1 MATRDELIAVVAERY
16 ARSTRKDRGRI
27 LDEFGALTGLHRKH
41 AMRLLRAGQAGRR
54 SGPRPERRLY
64 NEGVREALIVIWEAS
79 DRVCGKRLR
88 ALMPILVE
96 AMLGPLGSILG

>member
-41 AMRLLRAGQAGRR
+41 AMRLLRA
-54 SGPRPERRLY
+54 
-64 NEGVREALIVIWEAS
+64 
-79 DRVCGKRLR
+79 R
-88 ALMPILVE
+88 ALARGSGWLRSSH
-96 AMLGPLGSILG
+96 PLRCAPVAPATQGRGRKAGSLIKQKKSVLRYRGSGGRVPQCRP

>member
-41 AMRLLRAGQAGRR
+41 AMRLLRGGTRGERSGRR
-54 SGPRPERRLY
+54 PSGGGCMTTRYARRWSCSGRRRIGY
-64 NEGVREALIVIWEAS
+64 AAS
-79 DRVCGKRLR
+79 GCGR
-88 ALMPILVE
+88 
-96 AMLGPLGSILG
+96 